1 MPDSSTIHSS
11 NPSEPVATKP
21 TSLAAKSD
29 ANTDSGAG
37 GDKSVTENPELES
50 QKESDRANSGALAVF
65 GSTFV
70 TIFLCELGDKTQ
82 VATLL
87 MSAESQEPWVVFA
100 GAALAL
106 ISTSL
111 LGVIVGKWLA
121 SRISPKTLERSAA
134 IVLLFISA
142 TLLWDVFS

>member
-11 NPSEPVATKP
+11 NPSEPLPTKP
-21 TSLAAKSD
+21 TSLAAKPD
-29 ANTDSGAG
+29 ANNDPGAG
-37 GDKSVTENPELES
+37 GDTSATENPELES
-50 QKESDRANSGALAVF
+50 QNDSDRANSGALAVF
-65 GSTFV
+65 SSTFV

-134 IVLLFISA
+134 IVLIFISA
-142 TLLWDVFS
+142 SLLWDVFS

>member
-1 MPDSSTIHSS
+1 M
-11 NPSEPVATKP
+11 
-21 TSLAAKSD
+21 SLAAEPDPHADSD
-29 ANTDSGAG
+29 TDRDTSA
-37 GDKSVTENPELES
+37 TENPALEP
-50 QKESDRANSGALAVF
+50 QKESEGASAGALAVF

-100 GAALAL
+100 GAASAL
-106 ISTSL
+106 IATSL

-121 SRISPKTLERSAA
+121 SRVSPKTLERAAA

-142 TLLWDVFS
+142 TLLWDVFA